1 MTRALLL
8 RNPQSRRG
16 GSDLSPA
23 LSIFQDS
30 GLQVEI
36 PDVTA
41 TPDSWCA
48 ALERAES
55 VDLVIVAGGDG
66 SLNCAAQ
73 GLLKLNKPFG
83 LLPLGTANDFARTM
97 GIATELE
104 EAARIIVEGHEEDI
118 DIGFVNGHPFFNVAS
133 IGVSA
138 ELALSLTHEVKQQF
152 GRLGYVLTAVRVLLR
167 ARPFS
172 AVVKYAEG
180 EALVKTLQVAVGNGR
195 FYGGGMAVHH
205 AARINDR
212 RLHLYSLELEH
223 LWKLLLMAPDFCT
236 GHHVHWEEV
245 RSESGSRFEVVTRR
259 PRPVNADGEIISRTP
274 ATFTMKSKAL
284 RVRAPA
290 SQIGEGVAPTP
301 ASV

>member
-1 MTRALLL
+1 MRALLL

-23 LSIFQDS
+23 LSLFES
-30 GLQVEI
+30 HGLQVET
-36 PDVTA
+36 PDIEA
-41 TPDSWCA
+41 TPDSWCS
-48 ALERAES
+48 ALERAQKI
-55 VDLVIVAGGDG
+55 DLVIIAGGDG
-66 SLNCAAQ
+66 SLNCAAR

-97 GIATELE
+97 GIATDLE
-104 EAARIIVEGHEEDI
+104 EAVRIIIAGHEEEI

-138 ELALSLTHEVKQQF
+138 ELALSLSHEVKQQF
-152 GRLGYVLTAVRVLLR
+152 GRLGYLLTALRVLWR

-172 AVVKYAEG
+172 AIVKYSEG
-180 EALVKTLQVAVGNGR
+180 QARVRTLQVAVGNGR

-212 RLHLYSLELEH
+212 RLHLYSLELEE
-223 LWKLLLMAPDFCT
+223 LWKLLLMAADFRT

-245 RSESGSRFEVVTRR
+245 RSESGSRFEVITRR
-259 PRPVNADGEIISRTP
+259 PRPVNADGEIISTTP
-274 ATFTMKSKAL
+274 ALFTIKPRAL

-290 SQIGEGVAPTP
+290 NQPGEGVAPAP

>member
-1 MTRALLL
+1 MRALLL

-16 GSDLSPA
+16 GIDLSPA
-23 LSIFQDS
+23 LTLFKTH

-36 PDVTA
+36 PDIEA
-41 TPDSWCA
+41 NPSSWCA
-48 ALERAES
+48 ALEHAGQ

-66 SLNCAAQ
+66 SLNCAAE

-97 GIATELE
+97 GIATELD
-104 EAARIIVEGHEEDI
+104 EAAKIIIAGHEEEI

-138 ELALSLTHEVKQQF
+138 ELALTLTHEVKQQF
-152 GRLGYVLTAVRVLLR
+152 GRLGYVLTALRVLLR

-172 AVVKYAEG
+172 AIVNHAEG
-180 EALVKTLQVAVGNGR
+180 QALVKTLQVAVGNGR

-205 AARINDR
+205 AARINDH
-212 RLHLYSLELEH
+212 RLHLYSLELEQ
-223 LWKLLLMAPDFCT
+223 LWKLFLMAADFRT

-245 RSESGSRFEVVTRR
+245 RSESGSRFEVITRR
-259 PRPVNADGEIISRTP
+259 PRPVNADGEIISKTP
-274 ATFTMKSKAL
+274 ALFTMKARAL
-284 RVRAPA
+284 RVFAPA
-290 SQIGEGVAPTP
+290 SRSGEGVAPAP